1 MASKLILKKSSVP
14 AKVPVVGDLEY
25 GELALNYADG
35 KLFYKTANNTISS
48 FNVGGGGGAS
58 ALDDLTDVVITS
70 ANTGQVLQY
79 NGTNWVN
86 ASAAGGIFG
95 GTFVNDSFT
104 GTGSQTQFTLTATPQ
119 SINCTF
125 VNING
130 VYQLKSSY
138 SVATNVLT
146 FSEAPAN
153 GASIE
158 VLTIVSAQAGTI
170 AVGTV
175 TTGAAGSNATV
186 TNSGTSTQAVF
197 DFVIPQGAT
206 GAQGPQGPQGPQGDP
221 GVSPN
226 TGTATLTFGN
236 FPGSNETS
244 LAVTGQTT
252 IASTAKIKVYVV
264 ATTTADHTVNDHTY
278 LPLFA
283 QFTAGNIVA
292 GTGFTIYGRSTEKL
306 QGTFKVN
313 WEWSN

>member
-1 MASKLILKKSSVP
+1 MSSKLILKKSSVP

-35 KLFYKTANNTISS
+35 KLFYKTASNTISS
-48 FNVGGGGGAS
+48 FSVGGGGGGAS

-70 ANTGQVLQY
+70 VSTGQVLQY
-79 NGTNWVN
+79 NGTTWVN
-86 ASAAGGIFG
+86 ASAAGGNFG
-95 GTFVNDSFT
+95 GTFVNDSFS
-104 GTGSQTQFTLTATPQ
+104 GTGSQTQFNLTATPQ
-119 SINCTF
+119 NINCTF

-138 SVATNVLT
+138 SVAGTTLT
-146 FSEAPAN
+146 FSEAPAA

-158 VLTIVSAQAGTI
+158 VLTVVSTNTGTI

-175 TTGAAGSNATV
+175 TTGAAGSNAQV

-197 DFVIPQGAT
+197 DFVIPGGTTINA
-206 GAQGPQGPQGPQGDP
+206 
-221 GVSPN
+221 
-226 TGTATLTFGN
+226 GTATLTFGN

-244 LAVTGQTT
+244 LAITGQTQIT
-252 IASTAKIKVYVV
+252 TNSKIKVYIV
-264 ATTTADHTVNDHTY
+264 ATTTADHTLNDHTY

-292 GTGFTIYGRSTEKL
+292 GIGFTIYGRSTEKL

>member
-14 AKVPVVGDLEY
+14 AKVPVVGDLDY

-35 KLFYKTANNTISS
+35 KLFYKTASNTISS
-48 FNVGGGGGAS
+48 FNVGAGGGAS

-70 ANTGQVLQY
+70 LSSGQVLQY
-79 NGTNWVN
+79 NGTSWVN
-86 ASAAGGIFG
+86 ASAGTGTFG
-95 GTFVNDSFT
+95 GSFITDSFS
-104 GTGSQTQFTLTATPQ
+104 GTGSQTGFTLSATPQ
-119 SINCTF
+119 NINCTF

-138 SVATNVLT
+138 SVTGTTLT
-146 FSEAPAN
+146 FSEAPAS
-153 GASIE
+153 GAQIE
-158 VLTIVSAQAGTI
+158 VLTIVSTNVGTI

-175 TTGAAGSNATV
+175 TTGAAGTSATV

-197 DFVIPQGAT
+197 DFVIPQGLAGAT
-206 GAQGPQGPQGPQGDP
+206 GTTLWTMGT
-221 GVSPN
+221 N
-226 TGTATLTFGN
+226 TLDFGS
-236 FPGSNETS
+236 FPGSNEVT
-244 LAVTGQTT
+244 ATVTGQTG
-252 IASTAKIKVYVV
+252 IVSTAKIKVYVV
-264 ATTTADHTVNDHTY
+264 ATTTADHTVSDHTY